1 MAARNGLEAPV
12 NDDVGV
18 FSLRQMGV
26 ETVFGRMCGG
36 QETVEKY
43 SERRRGEAHDY
54 HIVARRR
61 REALVPRDGRE
72 IAPTVSTPD
81 RTGHP
86 LPKKDEPWESIILWL
101 TLGLG

>member
-61 REALVPRDGRE
+61 REAHGAARWEG
-72 IAPTVSTPD
+72 D
-81 RTGHP
+81 RSHGFNT
-86 LPKKDEPWESIILWL
+86 
-101 TLGLG
+101 